1 MKLLDKVLRKNSR
14 IEQMVSEAINVAED
28 EDIYKA
34 KVTFLSMLEKHP
46 EIRKE
51 LLLELGVRVDDD
63 EQAPNEF
70 LDKVALE
77 ITQNKEI
84 PDSVLDDTVS
94 DKLTDDGIKN
104 LILKGNMA
112 IFRQELLAKKIQD
125 VKLQEEMQTLI
136 EKRREKNQT
145 EEEKKKEKEDYE
157 KLGEVYDSCQ
167 DLAELDIIEKIRNLK
182 INPQDKKS
190 KNRIEKIIAK
200 KMANNYFNFGTTTIP
215 TLSKLMPV
223 EEMFAENMPILVETE
238 WQKILREKPDRKS
251 NYQYAQGD
259 LQKKLLKHIANKSV
273 SAYLETG
280 RFSIPQSQKM
290 HELTKEEESDFIK
303 SIEKELGT
311 KLSRMQ
317 LKDVHAQVR
326 GIIGIN
332 DTIEKFEENLV
343 DIPKERLEKFLDF
356 CTELLNDDSLRGTF
370 EMLQTSGVA
379 KKLKVISPE
388 QRKDIIQGFATV
400 LDHREE
406 QVKNTYQ
413 VAPVSPKIKKNSA
426 ISKKEEER

>member
-1 MKLLDKVLRKNSR
+1 MKLIDKILGKNNR
-14 IEQMVSEAINVAED
+14 VEQMVSEAINVAED
-28 EDIYKA
+28 ENIYKA
-34 KVTFLSMLEKHP
+34 KEKFLSMLEKYP

-77 ITQNKEI
+77 ITKSKEI

-94 DKLTDDGIKN
+94 DKLTDEGIKE

-112 IFRQELLAKKIQD
+112 IFRQELLSKKIQD
-125 VKLQEEMQTLI
+125 FDLRQQMQELV

-145 EEEKKKEKEDYE
+145 EAERRKEKKDYE
-157 KLGEVYDSCQ
+157 KLEDIYEKCQ
-167 DLAELDIIEKIRNLK
+167 DLAELDIVDGVRNLK

-190 KNRIEKIIAK
+190 QKMVHKIIAK
-200 KMANNYFNFGTTTIP
+200 KMASNYFDFGTTTIP

-223 EEMFAENMPILVETE
+223 EEMFAENMPELVEIE
-238 WQKILREKPDRKS
+238 WKEKKKESLDKES
-251 NYQYAQGD
+251 SYQYTQKD
-259 LQKKLLKHIANKSV
+259 LQNKLLKHIANKSV

-290 HELTKEEESDFIK
+290 RELSKEEENKFIQ

-343 DIPKERLEKFLDF
+343 DIPKERLEKFLNF
-356 CTELLNDDSLRGTF
+356 CTELLNDDSLRNTF

-379 KKLKVISPE
+379 KKLKLISPE

-413 VAPVSPKIKKNSA
+413 VASVSPKIKKNSA
-426 ISKKEEER
+426 INQKEEGR

>member
-1 MKLLDKVLRKNSR
+1 MKLLDRVLRKNSR

-112 IFRQELLAKKIQD
+112 IFRQELLVKKIQD

-157 KLGEVYDSCQ
+157 KLGEVYDNCQ

-223 EEMFAENMPILVETE
+223 EEMFAESMPILVETE

>member
-1 MKLLDKVLRKNSR
+1 MKLLDRVLKKNSR

-112 IFRQELLAKKIQD
+112 IFRQELLVKKIQD

-157 KLGEVYDSCQ
+157 KLGEVYDNCQ

-223 EEMFAENMPILVETE
+223 EEMFAESMPILVETE

>member
-1 MKLLDKVLRKNSR
+1 MKLLDRVLRKNSR

-112 IFRQELLAKKIQD
+112 IFRQELLVKKIQD

-145 EEEKKKEKEDYE
+145 EEEKKKEKEEYE
-157 KLGEVYDSCQ
+157 KFVEVYDNCQ

-223 EEMFAENMPILVETE
+223 EEMFAESMPILVETE

>member
-1 MKLLDKVLRKNSR
+1 MKLLDRVLRKNSR

-223 EEMFAENMPILVETE
+223 EEMFAESMPILVETE

-290 HELTKEEESDFIK
+290 HELTKEEENDFIK

-413 VAPVSPKIKKNSA
+413 VASVSPKIKKNSA
-426 ISKKEEER
+426 INQKEEGR

>member
-1 MKLLDKVLRKNSR
+1 MKLINKILGKNNKV
-14 IEQMVSEAINVAED
+14 EQMVREAINVAED

-34 KVTFLSMLEKHP
+34 KEKFLSMLEKHP
-46 EIRKE
+46 EIRKD
-51 LLLELGVRVDDD
+51 LLMELGVRIDDD

-77 ITQNKEI
+77 ITKNKEI

-94 DKLTDDGIKN
+94 DKLTDEGIKE

-112 IFRQELLAKKIQD
+112 IFRQELLSEKIQNLD
-125 VKLQEEMQTLI
+125 LKKEMQILI

-145 EEEKKKEKEDYE
+145 EEERKKEKKDYE
-157 KLGEVYDSCQ
+157 KLEEIYEKCQ
-167 DLAELDIIEKIRNLK
+167 DLAELEIVERVRCLDVNLQDNKAQNMIR
-182 INPQDKKS
+182 
-190 KNRIEKIIAK
+190 KIIAK
-200 KMANNYFNFGTTTIP
+200 KMANNYFRFGTTTIP
-215 TLSKLMPV
+215 TLSKLIPV
-223 EEMFAENMPILVETE
+223 EEMFAENMPKLVEEE
-238 WQKILREKPDRKS
+238 WQKRKKGNS
-251 NYQYAQGD
+251 YKQSSYRYTQKD
-259 LQKKLLKHIANKSV
+259 LQDKLLKHIANKSV

-280 RFSIPQSQKM
+280 RFSIPQSKRM
-290 HELTKEEESDFIK
+290 NELSNEDEDKFIQ

-343 DIPKERLEKFLDF
+343 DIPKERLEKFLSF
-356 CTELLNDDSLRGTF
+356 CTELLEDDSLRTTF

-379 KKLKVISPE
+379 EKLKSISPE
-388 QRKDIIQGFATV
+388 QRKNVIRGFDTV
-400 LDHREE
+400 LGHREK
-406 QVKNTYQ
+406 QVKNTCK
-413 VAPVSPKIKKNSA
+413 VAPISPKIKKNSH
-426 ISKKEEER
+426 INKKEEGR

>member
-1 MKLLDKVLRKNSR
+1 MKLLDRVLRKNSR

-223 EEMFAENMPILVETE
+223 EEMFAESMPILVETE

-290 HELTKEEESDFIK
+290 YELTKEEESDFIK
-303 SIEKELGT
+303 SIEKELGS

-413 VAPVSPKIKKNSA
+413 VAPVSPKIKMRMVN
-426 ISKKEEER
+426 KK